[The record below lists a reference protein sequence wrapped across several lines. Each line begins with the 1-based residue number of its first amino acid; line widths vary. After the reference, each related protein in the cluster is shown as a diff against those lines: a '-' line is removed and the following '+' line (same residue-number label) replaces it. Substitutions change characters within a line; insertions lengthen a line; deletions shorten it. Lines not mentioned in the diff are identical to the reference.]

1 MAYPKTYK
9 NHVIELAKSGNLDEV
24 KLYLNKLVSEGVI
37 SHTYFVVLV
46 SVAMKNLPSI
56 ISAFLGNGLI
66 IGSLMGIVLEQIFI

>member
-37 SHTYFVVLV
+37 SYTYFDVLV
-46 SVAMKNLPSI
+46 SVAMKYLS
-56 ISAFLGNGLI
+56 S
-66 IGSLMGIVLEQIFI
+66 GSGGSYGM